1 MKRAN
6 SLACATLLLVTF
18 ASAQTPKQVHVNGPK
33 ALKLVSLLVSGSDE
47 VKAAIK
53 AQHNKSEIVIH
64 DLSILRWPTYKY
76 DTDDPFYRLDVYR
89 AEGKIG
95 LATNSTPIHEATALW
110 ELLSGLG
117 MTTDVA
123 MEGAYLHAAT
133 IDCKIDT
140 TADAD
145 SPNRV
150 QCDLANP
157 Y

>member
-6 SLACATLLLVTF
+6 SPACAIFLLVTF

-47 VKAAIK
+47 IAATIK
-53 AQHNKSEIVIH
+53 DQHKSEIVIH
-64 DLSILRWPTYKY
+64 DLSIVKWSTYKY
-76 DTDDPFYRLDVYR
+76 DTDSPLYKLDVYR
-89 AEGKIG
+89 AEGKVG
-95 LATNSTPIHEATALW
+95 AATNSTPIHEATALW

-123 MEGAYLHAAT
+123 MEGAYLNAAT

-140 TADAD
+140 SSDAD